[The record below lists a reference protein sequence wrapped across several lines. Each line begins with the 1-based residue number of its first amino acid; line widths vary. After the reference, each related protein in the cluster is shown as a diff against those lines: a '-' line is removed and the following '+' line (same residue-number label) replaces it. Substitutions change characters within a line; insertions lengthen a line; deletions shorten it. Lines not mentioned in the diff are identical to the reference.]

1 MKNKNKN
8 LKHKISN
15 YFGYA
20 SENNQVIL
28 IMYYLSYPAVLFFEK
43 INFKPNHVTLLSIFF
58 SILSFVFL
66 VYDQNIYLFSLAFF
80 ISQLLDHCDGTLA
93 RKTNQLSK
101 HIINPDKISDLIKI
115 FLTHFAISIYFD
127 QGLIWIL
134 SSISMFLF
142 LFFVIL
148 ELMIQKR
155 KSSKKK
161 KVLLLRNKFTFT
173 QSIYKLF
180 FLGPIIKFIY
190 RFCTTLNA
198 QAVLVFII
206 APLNYNVCLYV
217 FIYFIFVVSFNLI
230 RTFNQIKFFK
240 LYG

>member
-1 MKNKNKN
+1 LKNRNKN
-8 LKHKISN
+8 LKYKISD

-20 SENNQVIL
+20 SKNNQIIL

-58 SILSFVFL
+58 SLLSFISL
-66 VYDQNIYLFSLAFF
+66 VYMENVGLFGLTFF

-101 HIINPDKISDLIKI
+101 HIINPDSISDLIKI
-115 FLTHFAISIYFD
+115 FLTHFSIAIYFD
-127 QGLIWIL
+127 QTTIWIL

-148 ELMIQKR
+148 EIIVD
-155 KSSKKK
+155 KKK
-161 KVLLLRNKFTFT
+161 TNKKKTVTLLRNKFTFA
-173 QSIYKLF
+173 QRIYTLF
-180 FLGPIIKFIY
+180 FFGSVIKFIY

-206 APLNYNVCLYV
+206 APINYLVCLYV
-217 FIYFIFVVSFNLI
+217 FAYFIFVILFNLI
-230 RTFNQIKFFK
+230 RTFNKIKFFK
-240 LYG
+240 VYE

>member
-8 LKHKISN
+8 HKHKISD

-20 SENNQVIL
+20 SKNNQVVL

-58 SILSFVFL
+58 SILSLIFL
-66 VYDQNIYLFSLAFF
+66 VYYQNIHLYAVTFF
-80 ISQLLDHCDGTLA
+80 ISQALDHCDGTLA

-101 HIINPDKISDLIKI
+101 NIINPDSISDLIKI
-115 FLTHFAISIYFD
+115 FLTHFAIALYFD
-127 QGLIWIL
+127 QKLIWIL

-148 ELMIQKR
+148 ELMIQKK
-155 KSSKKK
+155 KSGKKK
-161 KVLLLRNKFTFT
+161 NVTLLRNKFSYA
-173 QSIYKLF
+173 QQIYELSF
-180 FLGPIIKFIY
+180 FGPMIKFIY

-206 APLNYNVCLYV
+206 APINYSLCIYV
-217 FIYFIFVVSFNLI
+217 FFYFIFVISFNLI
-230 RTFNQIKFFK
+230 KTCNQIKFFK
-240 LYG
+240 IYK